1 MLCQDRQGLLAKLC
15 GVLALHNLSV
25 LAARIF
31 TWPDGTVVD
40 MLDLLPQAEISFAEQ
55 DWQQLESDLN
65 RAVNYRLDVGFQLYR
80 KLEQRGRIRRV
91 QQTHN
96 KVLIS
101 NDASR
106 DYTVIE
112 VYGNERPGA
121 LYQLTQT
128 LSDFRL
134 NIHRARIAT
143 EVEQL
148 IDIFYLTAAN
158 RRKVENPAL
167 LEQVRLALLHVIEE
181 KD

>member
-1 MLCQDRQGLLAKLC
+1 
-15 GVLALHNLSV
+15 V

-40 MLDLLPQAEISFAEQ
+40 ALDLLPQAEISFAEQ
-55 DWQQLESDLN
+55 DWRRLESDLN
-65 RAVNYRLDVGFQLYR
+65 RAVNYRLDVGFQLHS
-80 KLEQRGRIRRV
+80 KLERLGHVRRV
-91 QQTHN
+91 QQTRN
-96 KVLIS
+96 EALIS
-101 NDASR
+101 NEVSR

-112 VYGNERPGA
+112 VYGGERPGA

-148 IDIFYLTAAN
+148 IDIFYVTAES
-158 RRKVENPAL
+158 RSKVEDQAL
-167 LEQVRLALLHVIEE
+167 LEQVRHALLHVIREE
-181 KD
+181 E